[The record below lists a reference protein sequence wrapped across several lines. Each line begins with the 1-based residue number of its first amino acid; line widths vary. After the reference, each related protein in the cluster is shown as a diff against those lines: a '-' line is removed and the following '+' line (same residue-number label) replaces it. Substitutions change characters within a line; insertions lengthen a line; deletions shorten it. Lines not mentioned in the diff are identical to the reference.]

1 MHNTVQTI
9 PAEAVAPPRCILPA
23 VIMANNTMKDPNIL
37 KSKTPISVS
46 ALTAHHGSA
55 APRVRHTGPPLVVLG
70 RHVTIAL
77 KYHMGY
83 IE

>member
-9 PAEAVAPPRCILPA
+9 PGEAVPPPRCILPA
-23 VIMANNTMKDPNIL
+23 VIMATMKDPNIL
-37 KSKTPISVS
+37 KSKNPISVS
-46 ALTAHHGSA
+46 ALAAHHGSA
-55 APRVRHTGPPLVVLG
+55 APRVRHTGPSLVVLS

-83 IE
+83 NE

>member
-1 MHNTVQTI
+1 
-9 PAEAVAPPRCILPA
+9 
-23 VIMANNTMKDPNIL
+23 MKHPNIL
-37 KSKTPISVS
+37 KSKNPISVS

-77 KYHMGY
+77 KYDRGY
-83 IE
+83 YNEQGEPGWGTAALTQMSS